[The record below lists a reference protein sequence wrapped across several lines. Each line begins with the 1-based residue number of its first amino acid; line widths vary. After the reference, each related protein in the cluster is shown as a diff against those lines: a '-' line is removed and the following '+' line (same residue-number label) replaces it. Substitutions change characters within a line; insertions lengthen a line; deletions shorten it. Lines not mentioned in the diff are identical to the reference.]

1 MAGLSVRKFTD
12 GVLLGVVV
20 TGIGFTGMKADVAG
34 AGCGE
39 VAGVSI
45 GRNSDG
51 AGARGADVAA
61 GSSMGRKLVGAG
73 AKVLDVAAAP
83 SMGRNSDGAG
93 APTPVVSS
101 EGTLSQ

>member
-20 TGIGFTGMKADVAG
+20 TGIGFMGMKADVAG

-39 VAGVSI
+39 VTGVSI

-51 AGARGADVAA
+51 AGAREA
-61 GSSMGRKLVGAG
+61 
-73 AKVLDVAAAP
+73 DVAAAP
-83 SMGRNSDGAG
+83 SMGRKSDGAGAKVLVVAAAPSRGRNSDGAG
-93 APTPVVSS
+93 APGAVVVS
-101 EGTLSQ
+101 EGTLGK